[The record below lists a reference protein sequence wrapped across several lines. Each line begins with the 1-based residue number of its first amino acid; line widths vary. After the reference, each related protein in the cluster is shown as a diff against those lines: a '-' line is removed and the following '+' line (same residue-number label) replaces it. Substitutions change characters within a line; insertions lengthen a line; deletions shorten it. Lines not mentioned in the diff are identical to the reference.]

1 MCPGAEG
8 SKLTTGVV
16 MEDRFV
22 DSIDTA
28 AKERT
33 MAHVTVTVTC
43 AQLIKSTPAEIY
55 QSFVEPSRL
64 TRFWPERASA
74 PLAVGTPVEWRF
86 MVPGAQVFTTATALD
101 PGKRIEFDWS
111 NGMHVAIA
119 IDASA
124 DGDYVVEIAVSG
136 FKDDPVD
143 AVAQTIEGFTTSCA
157 T

>member
-1 MCPGAEG
+1 M
-8 SKLTTGVV
+8 
-16 MEDRFV
+16 
-22 DSIDTA
+22 
-28 AKERT
+28 
-33 MAHVTVTVTC
+33 
-43 AQLIKSTPAEIY
+43 
-55 QSFVEPSRL
+55 EPSRL
-64 TRFWPERASA
+64 TRFWLEHAGA

-86 MVPGAQVFTTATALD
+86 MVPGAQVLTTATALD

-119 IDASA
+119 IDASG

-143 AVAQTIEGFTTSCA
+143 AVAQPSNDSRSSCA

>member
-1 MCPGAEG
+1 
-8 SKLTTGVV
+8 
-16 MEDRFV
+16 
-22 DSIDTA
+22 
-28 AKERT
+28 
-33 MAHVTVTVTC
+33 MAGVTVTC

-64 TRFWPERASA
+64 TRFWLEHASA

-101 PGKRIEFDWS
+101 SGKRIEFDWS

-143 AVAQTIEGFTTSCA
+143 AVAQTIEGFTIVLCDLKVLLETGQSPRLVA
-157 T
+157 DKARFFARKPRS